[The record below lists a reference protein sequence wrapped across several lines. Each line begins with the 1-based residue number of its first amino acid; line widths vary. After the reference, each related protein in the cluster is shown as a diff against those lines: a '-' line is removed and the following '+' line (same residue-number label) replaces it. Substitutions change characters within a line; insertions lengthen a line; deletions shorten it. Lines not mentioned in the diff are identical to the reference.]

1 MAYPNIPQVSFPQPN
16 TRITQASTN
25 PPINIPQRRPSS
37 SPTPGRERELSPPPT
52 PQRRSTGNSPMSS
65 IESIVTQLLVTTK
78 LLLEGLTNWS
88 LRRMTEQEVSDI
100 YVKLGSELNT
110 VVHLFGKAGVDMS

>member
-1 MAYPNIPQVSFPQPN
+1 
-16 TRITQASTN
+16 
-25 PPINIPQRRPSS
+25 
-37 SPTPGRERELSPPPT
+37 
-52 PQRRSTGNSPMSS
+52 MSS

-88 LRRMTEQEVSDI
+88 TGRMTEQQVSDI

-110 VVHLFGKAGVDMS
+110 VIHIFSQSGVDMRLG